1 MIKANLSNIRNKMDF
16 KHGIYGEKLIR
27 KSAVLALIIEVNGKL
42 HFVFQERH
50 KNIRQGGE
58 VSFPGGS
65 FEKGVDSSLLDTSI
79 RETIEEMGIKR
90 ESIEILGQL
99 DTLIAPSKM
108 MVEVFVGFSTSRL
121 SDFSPNPD
129 EVSKV
134 FTVPVEHFF
143 NNEPEYYEIMLRS
156 SPVIIDPETN
166 EKKTIFPA
174 KELGLP
180 EMYYDVWDNNIRTVP
195 LFKTKDGIIWG
206 FTAQI
211 ILNFI
216 EKMLAL

>member
-1 MIKANLSNIRNKMDF
+1 MTSAKLSNIRNKMNF
-16 KHGIYGEKLIR
+16 KHGVYGERLIR
-27 KSAVLALIIEVNGKL
+27 KSAVLALIIEIEGKL
-42 HFVFQERH
+42 HFVFQERN

-65 FEKGVDSSLLDTSI
+65 FEKGVDSSLMDTSI
-79 RETIEEMGIKR
+79 RETIEEMGIKK
-90 ESIEILGQL
+90 ETIEILGQL
-99 DTLIAPSKM
+99 DTLIAPSQM
-108 MVEVFVGFSTSRL
+108 MVEVFIGFSTSKL
-121 SDFSPNPD
+121 KNFSPNPD
-129 EVSKV
+129 EVSKI
-134 FTVPVEHFF
+134 FTVPLDYFF
-143 NNEPEYYEIMLRS
+143 NNEPEFYEILLRS

-195 LFKTKDGIIWG
+195 LYKTADGIIWG

-216 EKMLAL
+216 EKMLTF